1 MNQKGINAAAVAVR
15 TLTMDAVQKANSGH
29 PGMPLGCAELGS
41 LIFGEILSHNPADP
55 DWVNR
60 DRFVLSAGHGSMLLY
75 ALLHLSGYDLSLE
88 ELKNFR
94 QLGSRTPGHPEYGIT
109 PGVET
114 TTGPLGQGISN
125 AVGLAMAER
134 MLAARFNTEKHAVV
148 DHRTYVLAGDG
159 DLMEGVS
166 SEACSLAG
174 HLGLGKLIVF
184 YDSNRITIEGS
195 TNLAFS
201 EDVLARFGAYNW
213 QTLRADAYDLQ
224 GILACAEEAA
234 QESERPTLIL
244 LNSEIARG
252 AATMAGSHKT
262 HGAPLG
268 EEEVRRT
275 KEAMGVPGDSSFY
288 IPEEAKEYFADRR
301 KRWAENQEGWQKLFA
316 EWGKEN
322 PALLSEWERFFAPP
336 RLAPGAPLVKYETGA
351 SLATRKAGGEV
362 LNALAARLPNLVGGS
377 ADLGPSN
384 ATEIKAGGSFQKD
397 APAGRNL
404 HFGVREHG
412 MGAILN
418 GLALHGGLKVFGATF
433 LVFSDY
439 MRPAIRLAA
448 LMKLPVVYVFTHDS
462 VFVGEDGPTHQ
473 PIEQLA
479 ALRVIPNLWV
489 LRPGDAEETEAAWRL
504 AAERTD
510 GPVALVLSRQNLPVY
525 AKQDEAW
532 RRNIA
537 RGAYLAADSQS
548 VPETVLL
555 ATGSEV
561 SLALEV
567 RELLGADKVRVVSVL
582 SRELFMAAGEDY
594 RAGLLPPGVRRVA
607 LEAGVA
613 FGWHELCG
621 PDGLI
626 VSIDRF
632 GESGPPLQV
641 AAALNLSAEA
651 VAARV
656 RGNG

>member
-41 LIFGEILSHNPADP
+41 LIFGEILRHNPADP
-55 DWVNR
+55 GWANR

-88 ELKNFR
+88 ELMDFR

-134 MLAARFNTEKHAVV
+134 MLAARFNTAKHAVV

-201 EDVLARFGAYNW
+201 EDVLARFAAYNW
-213 QTLRADAYDLQ
+213 QTLSADAYDLQ
-224 GILACAEEAA
+224 GIMACTEEAVK
-234 QESERPTLIL
+234 ESKRPTLIL
-244 LNSEIARG
+244 LKSEIARG

-288 IPEEAKEYFADRR
+288 IPEEAKEYFAARR
-301 KRWAENQEGWQKLFA
+301 KQWAENQAQWQRLFTD
-316 EWGKEN
+316 WGKEN
-322 PALLSEWERFFAPP
+322 PDLLAEYERWFTAPKLDP
-336 RLAPGAPLVKYETGA
+336 DKPLVKYEAG
-351 SLATRKAGGEV
+351 SGLATRQAGGQV
-362 LNALAARLPNLVGGS
+362 LNALAARFPNLVGGS

-384 ATEIKAGGSFQKD
+384 ATEIKAGGSFQKGT
-397 APAGRNL
+397 PAGRNL

-510 GPVALVLSRQNLPVY
+510 GPVALVLSRQALPVY
-525 AKQDEAW
+525 AKHDEDW
-532 RRNIA
+532 RRSIA

-567 RELLGADKVRVVSVL
+567 RELLGAEKVRVVSVL
-582 SRELFMAAGEDY
+582 SRELFMTAGEDY
-594 RAGLLPPGVRRVA
+594 RANLLPPGVRRVA

-613 FGWHELCG
+613 FGWHEFCG
-621 PDGLI
+621 PDDMI

-632 GESGPPLQV
+632 GESGPPLRV

-651 VAARV
+651 IAARV